1 VYVIATFEHSL
12 FLELAITSLEQ
23 NGISNHQ
30 ILAIPLD
37 RRQEERRLFDTI
49 HRADGF
55 SLLDV
60 AAVLGTCGMLLG
72 CIYGFE
78 FKWGPILWGI
88 IGLVV
93 GAGIGL
99 VGKLLY
105 VKRQTRRETKQRQA
119 DVVLIIYCH
128 NNEQTNMIEHVL
140 WDNTALGVAKYQA
153 KPNELH

>member
-1 VYVIATFEHSL
+1 MYVIATFEHSL

-37 RRQEERRLFDTI
+37 KRQQERRLFDTI

-72 CIYGFE
+72 AIYGYVL
-78 FKWGPILWGI
+78 KWGPILWGI
-88 IGLVV
+88 IGLVSGV
-93 GAGIGL
+93 AIGFTLKL
-99 VGKLLY
+99 VF
-105 VKRQTRRETKQRQA
+105 VKQSTRREMKKRPA

-128 NNEQTNMIEHVL
+128 DDKQITMVEHVL
-140 WDNTALGVAKYQA
+140 WDNTALGVGKYQA
-153 KPNELH
+153 KVIR